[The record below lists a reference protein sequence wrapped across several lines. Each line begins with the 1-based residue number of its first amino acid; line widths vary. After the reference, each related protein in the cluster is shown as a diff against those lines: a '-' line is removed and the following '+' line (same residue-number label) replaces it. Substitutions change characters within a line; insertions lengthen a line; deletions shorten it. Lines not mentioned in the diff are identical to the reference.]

1 MQLKQ
6 SALKNASISLQS
18 GVIERL
24 RVTPVSRLS
33 LLMGTVLRDI
43 VMFIVPALLVIFV
56 ASLFGFHFHW
66 AGLAVLLILLSG
78 QRHTQYRPS
87 LASLPGYVAINDNY
101 A

>member
-33 LLMGTVLRDI
+33 LLMGTVLRRYRHVHSTGPLGHICRFLIWLSFPLGRPGRIIDSA
-43 VMFIVPALLVIFV
+43 FWPAAYSIP
-56 ASLFGFHFHW
+56 AKFGK
-66 AGLAVLLILLSG
+66 
-78 QRHTQYRPS
+78 PS
-87 LASLPGYVAINDNY
+87 WLCRC
-101 A
+101 